1 MTHCTFISYLWVIH
15 KCLCNLF
22 RFRMTSDMPQKEQKR
37 GVGGSYLKWCPLLP
51 SLSQQQSWSR
61 AGRTV
66 RECRHAYAADKE
78 IVVTA
83 GEAAGGWWLL
93 DDWCKSGVFVCVCWK
108 LPVQRPWAADQ
119 RKFSCFWITIPVIKQ
134 SAFLKRFKTH
144 SLLLRRCRSTL
155 SADLS
160 VFKEPFSHR
169 AGVWDNRRGKLD

>member
-37 GVGGSYLKWCPLLP
+37 GAGGSYLKWCPLLP

-93 DDWCKSGVFVCVCWK
+93 DDWCKSGVFVCVCMLETPGTEAMGCGSK
-108 LPVQRPWAADQ
+108 KVFLFLDYNSCNKTVCLSEKIQNALPAAAPLSFHLI
-119 RKFSCFWITIPVIKQ
+119 RWLICF
-134 SAFLKRFKTH
+134 
-144 SLLLRRCRSTL
+144 
-155 SADLS
+155 
-160 VFKEPFSHR
+160 
-169 AGVWDNRRGKLD
+169 